1 MHMTELNLLELVVT
15 LDKVEVREL
24 DVSARSRHFH
34 PATRTTKTA
43 NDDFRYK
50 SSHVRAT
57 VAREIVRCFQ

>member
-34 PATRTTKTA
+34 PATRTKTA

-57 VAREIVRCFQ
+57 VAKEIVRCFQ